1 MKARLLYI
9 LILAACL
16 AITSCS
22 REKPMNIDPDTLNPE
37 GTGQRD
43 DQSTVD
49 FSSEL
54 ADDEP
59 RFTSPGLSMRY
70 NDGGIIVS
78 RSDNGEAVTLKFVD
92 LAEGNTVEL
101 SLNLSSPSQAR
112 LTVNDIE
119 MPTAGCTVERDD
131 PSGLWLNIAFPDKS
145 HAVVMIPTL

>member
-9 LILAACL
+9 LIFAAWLATA
-16 AITSCS
+16 SCS

-37 GTGQRD
+37 GTGQH
-43 DQSTVD
+43 DQSAVD
-49 FSSEL
+49 FSGEL

-59 RFTSPGLSMRY
+59 RFTIPGLSMRY

-78 RSDNGEAVTLKFVD
+78 RSDIGEAVTFKFVD

-101 SLNLSSPSQAR
+101 SLNLSSPAQAR
-112 LTVNDIE
+112 MTVNDIE

-145 HAVVMIPTL
+145 HGVVMIPTL